1 MPHAPQSF
9 DDLNVGT
16 AFTAGPRE
24 ITRTDIDDFTRISGD
39 RTALHSDDAYASTT
53 PFGGVVAH
61 GALSLAVAT
70 GLAYQTGIFE
80 GTVLAVRQMDVRF
93 DRPVFPG
100 DSLDLVLTV
109 VERDEKPR
117 PDRGRVRF
125 EVNLRNQDGRTVLS
139 GRWTLVM
146 RRLSS

>member
-1 MPHAPQSF
+1 MSHAPRTF
-9 DDLNVGT
+9 DDLEVGS

-24 ITRTDIDDFTRISGD
+24 ISRADIDDFTRISGD

-93 DRPVFPG
+93 ERPVFP
-100 DSLDLVLTV
+100 DDRLELLLTV
-109 VERDEKPR
+109 AELDEKPR
-117 PDRGRVRF
+117 PDRGRVGF
-125 EVNLRNQDGRTVLS
+125 DVDLRNQDGRTVLS
-139 GRWTLVM
+139 GRWTLVV
-146 RRLSS
+146 RRSTP